1 MRNYNN
7 RAMTEFYKFL
17 ESNFKKNNT
26 LLTYDLVNEYNDN
39 NDKKISHIDALNVHT
54 DFLEDKEKELS
65 KWIKR
70 YNNV

>member
-26 LLTYDLVNEYNDN
+26 LLTYDLVNEYNDS
-39 NDKKISHIDALNVHT
+39 ILCGLPLF
-54 DFLEDKEKELS
+54 FLQAS
-65 KWIKR
+65 
-70 YNNV
+70 NG